1 MLKFQRGKC
10 VEEVWPEMQAKD
22 DLFSALRTQID
33 RAKEYTDRALL
44 LETNGVDGASKLTKK
59 IRAELKFLNGVDL

>member
-1 MLKFQRGKC
+1 
-10 VEEVWPEMQAKD
+10 MQAKD

-33 RAKEYTDRALL
+33 RAKEYIDRALL